1 MNFYFKNRIRNSY
14 FILLFIIASPPAKS
28 QTDSKQ
34 FWKEENELQS
44 QNFNNEKKIL
54 PDHSRALNL
63 DLQSMKF
70 YLQSAQD
77 KNTIGIVKSPLVIH
91 LPMPDGTWE
100 RFHVVKSPV
109 MHPDLAAAYPFIKTY
124 AAIGIDDPTSN
135 ARLDITLF
143 GFHSMILSSKGIS
156 CIEPTDLGNTS
167 DYICYNKKNS
177 WRNEFFPCHV
187 NETIVLSS
195 DNQSHLQMRSSG
207 TQLRTYRLALACTGE
222 YAAFY
227 GGTKAGALSG
237 MATTINRCNGVFEQE
252 LSISLMLI
260 PNDTSIIY
268 TNAGT
273 DPYTN
278 GNVNAMLT
286 ENQNN
291 LTTTIGSSN
300 YDIGHVFG
308 TGSGGVAGLSSVC
321 SSGSKAKGVTGS
333 ILPMGDAFDIDYV
346 THEFGHQFGA
356 RHTFNSVT
364 GSCGGGNRN
373 GQTAYEPG
381 SGITVMAYA
390 GICGTDNL
398 AAHSIPY
405 FHTISFDEITNYT
418 TAGTGNACPL
428 ITGTGNAAPTIT
440 TMGSHRSIP
449 ISTPFVLTGSA
460 IDSNQD
466 VLTYSWEEFD
476 LGPGGAWNLPS
487 STSPL
492 FRSFSPT
499 TSSSRTIPQISDILN
514 NTTTVGE
521 LLPSVPRILKFRL
534 TVRDHRIGG
543 GGVMHPDTTLNIT
556 VANNGGAFAVV
567 SPNSAIVWGTGTT
580 QTITWN
586 VSGTTNPP
594 INCANVKISLSFD
607 GGYTFPTVLSA
618 ITNNDGMEM
627 ITIPNTVTTQA
638 RIKVEAIGNI
648 FFDVSNSN
656 FIIQASSG
664 TLATITTNDITDKDL
679 CVGTPLTISFIA
691 DAPANSGNVFTAQLS
706 NAAGFFSSPFS
717 IGTLLSENS
726 GTIYATIPSST
737 LPGSGYKVRVV
748 SSDPVATVSDNG
760 SSISIFGIPG
770 AAGTVNGPNVVCQGQ
785 TGVIFSVDS
794 IVHATTYAWTL
805 PARAVMNDLGNSN
818 SLTVTFS
825 SSASQGLISVKG
837 TNAGCDG
844 IASPGLLVA
853 VDSLPSVSEIISGPK
868 IVCQQETEVYYSIPR
883 VHNATGYSWTLPT
896 GAFVTSGANTNSI
909 TAGFSSGA
917 LSGPISVV
925 GTNGCGSGLATADF
939 EVSVNRNPAV
949 SINTSGTETEICP
962 GASVALNFIPEEGIG
977 YQWRKDGNNI
987 PGATASTYSAGQTG
1001 NYDVMATSSTLNPQ
1015 TFSNYSPRS
1024 IPDNRCTNAAIDSIL
1039 VYGYSGMIASSSIKI
1054 RINII
1059 HSWVGDLD
1067 VILETPN
1074 GNKLGLSQRAGTS
1087 NNSGDHYINTVFSD
1101 SGNQSIPVSGAPYT
1115 GTYQPW
1121 YSNFVSCITT
1131 TNSSFGSLGGG
1142 FINPNG
1148 TWKLHVYD
1156 RAAQDTGHILN
1167 WSILLPSIAP
1177 SICNS
1182 VSNIIPVTVIDSP
1195 VINGFFP
1202 ASGETGSLVTFNGN
1216 YLNTVTSVLFNESS
1230 ASFEII
1236 DEHQLSA
1243 TIPETATTGFIS
1255 ISNSCSTIQNIGPY
1269 EVLPFSV
1276 VALNL
1281 KLFLQCYY
1289 LGNGMMASVADPGN
1303 HPDVCDSVVVDLRS
1317 SLAPYPIISSAI
1329 NTINLTGNGIF
1340 HFSDLYPG
1348 YYYVVIRHRQS
1359 METWTNRPVFFNST
1373 TVSFDFT
1380 NQY

>member
-1 MNFYFKNRIRNSY
+1 MNFYFKNCIRNFS
-14 FILLFIIASPPAKS
+14 FIHLFIIVSLQANGQA
-28 QTDSKQ
+28 DSKS
-34 FWKEENELQS
+34 FWIETNQRQTMSFNKEKE
-44 QNFNNEKKIL
+44 FP
-54 PDHSRALNL
+54 PDHFRTLKL
-63 DLQSMKF
+63 DLLSMKS
-70 YLQSAQD
+70 YLQSAQN
-77 KNTIGIVKSPLVIH
+77 KNTIGIVKNPLVIH

-100 RFHVVKSPV
+100 RFHVEESPV
-109 MHPDLAAAYPFIKTY
+109 MHPDLAADYPFIKTY
-124 AAIGIDDPTSN
+124 AAIGIDDPTSS

-143 GFHSMILSSKGIS
+143 GFHSIILSSKGIA
-156 CIEPTDLGNTS
+156 CIEPTELGNTNN
-167 DYICYNKKNS
+167 YICYHKKYSRRKELFSCN
-177 WRNEFFPCHV
+177 V
-187 NETIVLSS
+187 NESIAMSS
-195 DNQSHLQMRSSG
+195 DNPTGMQMRSSG

-222 YAAFY
+222 YSAFY

-237 MATTINRCNGVFEQE
+237 MVTTINRCNGVFEQE
-252 LSISLMLI
+252 LSIRLLLI
-260 PNDTSIIY
+260 PNDTLIIY
-268 TNAGT
+268 TDADS

-278 GNVNAMLT
+278 GNVSAMLT

-291 LTTTIGSSN
+291 LNSTIGSSN

-308 TGSGGVAGLSSVC
+308 TGSGGVAGLSGVC

-333 ILPMGDAFDIDYV
+333 AMPIGDAFDIDYV

-418 TAGTGNACPL
+418 TAGTGNACPV
-428 ITGTGNAAPTIT
+428 ITATGNAAPVVTS
-440 TMGSHRSIP
+440 MGSPCAIP
-449 ISTPFVLTGSA
+449 ISTPFVLTGYS

-476 LGPGGAWNLPS
+476 LGPAGAWNLPA

-492 FRSFSPT
+492 FRSFPPT
-499 TSSSRTIPQISDILN
+499 TSPSRTFPQLSDILN

-521 LLPSVPRILKFRL
+521 LLPGVPRILKFRL

-556 VANNGGAFAVV
+556 VANNGGAFTVS
-567 SPNSAIVWGTGTT
+567 SPNSEIVWGTGTT
-580 QTITWN
+580 QPITWN

-594 INCANVKISLSFD
+594 INCANVKISLSLD
-607 GGYTFPTVLSA
+607 GGYTFPIVLSA

-627 ITIPNTVTTQA
+627 ITIPNTATTQA

-648 FFDVSNSN
+648 FFDVSNTN

-679 CVGTPLTISFIA
+679 CVGAPLEISFVA

-706 NAAGFFSSPFS
+706 NAAGSFSSSIS
-717 IGTLLSENS
+717 IGTLMSENS
-726 GTIYATIPSST
+726 GTIYATIPSGT
-737 LPGSGYKVRVV
+737 IPGSGYHVRVV
-748 SSDPVATVSDNG
+748 SSSPVATATGNG
-760 SSISIFGIPG
+760 SGISINGIPG
-770 AAGTVNGPNVVCQGQ
+770 AAGTVHGPNVVCQGQ
-785 TGVIFSVDS
+785 SGVLFSVDS

-805 PARAVMNDLGNSN
+805 PAGAVMNDTGNSN
-818 SLTVTFS
+818 SLTVHFS

-837 TNAGCDG
+837 TNAGCEG
-844 IASPGLLVA
+844 IASPDLLVA
-853 VDSLPSVSEIISGPK
+853 VDSLPSVSGIISGRE
-868 IVCQQETEVYYSIPR
+868 IVCQQETEVHYSIPPI
-883 VHNATGYSWTLPT
+883 HHATGYSWTLPT
-896 GAFVTSGANTNSI
+896 GAFVTTGANTNSI
-909 TAGFSSGA
+909 TAGFSVAA
-917 LSGPISVV
+917 LSGSISVV

-1115 GTYQPW
+1115 GTYRPW
-1121 YSNFVSCITT
+1121 HSNFVSCITT

-1156 RAAQDTGHILN
+1156 RTAQDTGHILN
-1167 WSILLPSIAP
+1167 WSIRLPSIAP

-1182 VSNIIPVTVIDSP
+1182 VSNRIPVTVIDAP

-1202 ASGETGSLVTFNGN
+1202 ASGEPGSLVIFNGN

-1230 ASFEII
+1230 ASFEIT

-1255 ISNSCSTIQNIGPY
+1255 ISNSCSTIQSINPY
-1269 EVLPFSV
+1269 EVLPFSD
-1276 VALNL
+1276 VALSL

-1303 HPDVCDSVVVDLRS
+1303 HPDVCDSVVVDLRT
-1317 SLAPYPIISSAI
+1317 SLAPYPIVASAI
-1329 NTINLTGNGIF
+1329 NTINTTGNGVF
-1340 HFSDLYPG
+1340 HFSALYPG

-1373 TVSFDFT
+1373 TVRFDFT